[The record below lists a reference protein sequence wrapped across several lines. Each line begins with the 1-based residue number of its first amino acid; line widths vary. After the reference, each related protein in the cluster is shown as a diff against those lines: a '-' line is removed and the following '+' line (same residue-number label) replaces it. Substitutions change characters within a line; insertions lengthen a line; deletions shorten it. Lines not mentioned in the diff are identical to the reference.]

1 VNLVNTIYLLKDFDK
16 EILKLISEN
25 SSNHGLILMQDAVL
39 LTVNKKETS
48 IIEMYG
54 ENGNLYALKPDAL
67 KRGIT
72 DKMVPGVQLID
83 HDELVDMLFSGAKIL
98 NL

>member
-1 VNLVNTIYLLKDFDK
+1 MNKIYVMKDFD
-16 EILKLISEN
+16 EDSLQLISEHPH
-25 SSNHGLILMQDAVL
+25 NHGLVLMQNAVL
-39 LTVNKKETS
+39 LSVNKKENS
-48 IIEMYG
+48 IIEAYG
-54 ENGNLYALKPDAL
+54 ANGNLYALKPDAL

-83 HDELVDMLFSGAKIL
+83 HDEMVDILFSGATIL